1 MVVSSWEDRTI
12 LQGNS
17 KEYEFFGH
25 LCAVRTMDE
34 FASVVVPFCRDVFA
48 VQSVLAIRFHRSGA
62 PESLFKWVLEDHL
75 EAMFDRDY
83 TQFGYLLDPFYK
95 LAVETEDWVACPL
108 REIAPDRFET
118 SEYYSNYFGP
128 MGLVDDMGF
137 VARVDGDTSVNMSI
151 GRHAGKR
158 RFRASEITR
167 FRALSTVLVPSLL
180 SVLGK
185 PVKREIGTPASLEHR
200 FRLISQDGEDEIS
213 GREAE
218 VATLIVQGHS
228 SRAIGYKLGISG
240 NTVKV
245 HRRNIYRKLNIS
257 SQSELFGLLTKNA

>member
-1 MVVSSWEDRTI
+1 M
-12 LQGNS
+12 
-17 KEYEFFGH
+17 
-25 LCAVRTMDE
+25 CAARSIGD

-48 VQSVLAIRFHRSGA
+48 VQSVLAIRFHRGGA
-62 PESLFKWVLEDHL
+62 PESLFKWVLENHL

-83 TQFGYLLDPFYK
+83 TRFGYLLDPFYK
-95 LAVETEDWVACPL
+95 LAMETENWTACPL

-118 SEYYSNYFGP
+118 SEYFSNYFGP

-137 VARVDGDTSVNMSI
+137 VARVDDDTSVNLSV

-158 RFRASEITR
+158 RFRANEISR

-180 SVLGK
+180 SVLSK
-185 PVKREIGTPASLEHR
+185 PAKQDTGTPTSLEHR

-213 GREAE
+213 DREAE

-245 HRRNIYRKLNIS
+245 HRRNLYKKLNIS